1 MIIRMATITHTR
13 TGMGTITGTAMAMRM
28 TTAMTMVTTTLT
40 IIPMIRAIRT
50 TIITI
55 PIRMQTIRMGRVR
68 WKRRRAEHECLGPDP

>member
-13 TGMGTITGTAMAMRM
+13 TGMGTITGI
-28 TTAMTMVTTTLT
+28 AMTMVTTTLT

-55 PIRMQTIRMGRVR
+55 PIRMPIIRMGRVR